1 MVGIKW
7 DESSLKGSL
16 GLLEPLFFVLLS
28 LFFVEHKTL
37 RSCVWRTKSP
47 HHISS
52 KTVLSPQ
59 RSVLLFL
66 YLLYLLKTATVL
78 GVVRFGGLI
87 GSSCRV
93 NWFQWAPKEETW
105 DGNPS
110 EGDASREEE
119 SPPLPFALGAP
130 DVVPR
135 EGNSSPR
142 CHFISFLAACPPK
155 CRLPSGRVSV
165 RSWMRIAI
173 ISSFWFSSNSVTN
186 SNRFQIVIL
195 SLSIPSKFCLKMGL
209 LTYKSYFALL
219 HSL

>member
-1 MVGIKW
+1 MS
-7 DESSLKGSL
+7 E
-16 GLLEPLFFVLLS
+16 EP
-28 LFFVEHKTL
+28 
-37 RSCVWRTKSP
+37 RA
-47 HHISS
+47 HIPWAQ
-52 KTVLSPQ
+52 KP
-59 RSVLLFL
+59 VLLFL
-66 YLLYLLKTATVL
+66 YFLYLLKTATVL

-87 GSSCRV
+87 ASSCRV
-93 NWFQWAPKEETW
+93 NWFQWAPKEEPW

-119 SPPLPFALGAP
+119 SPPVPFALGEP
-130 DVVPR
+130 GFVPR
-135 EGNSSPR
+135 EGTSSLR
-142 CHFISFLAACPPK
+142 CHFSSFWAACPPK
-155 CRLPSGRVSV
+155 CLLPSGRVSV
-165 RSWMRIAI
+165 QSWMRIAI